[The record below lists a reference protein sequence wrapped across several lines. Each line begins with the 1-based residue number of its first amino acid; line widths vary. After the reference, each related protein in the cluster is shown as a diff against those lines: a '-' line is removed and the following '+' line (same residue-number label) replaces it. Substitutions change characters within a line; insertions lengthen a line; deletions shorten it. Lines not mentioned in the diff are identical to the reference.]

1 MKKRILLAQLCTVA
15 FVAAASGPALSDRA
29 SDTVVWSTSNEINS
43 ADIYYEN
50 MREVVIATHSA
61 CDTLMHRDPLSG
73 EYLPLL
79 AESYEWVDDTT
90 LEFRLRQGVKFHD
103 GSDFTAADVAYT
115 FEHASNPDHGV
126 VTQLVVSWIDSMEV
140 VDDYTVRIH
149 AASPTPAAI
158 NYLSGVTPIYPEGHY
173 DNAPEVPGADGT
185 TRRDWGAI
193 TPVCTGPYRI
203 TEFNPGSDLVME
215 RNDDY
220 FEGGP
225 KGQPE
230 IGRLVFRTIS
240 DTETQIAELVTGGV
254 DWLWGIPP
262 ENAQMLAGM
271 GNVTVQS
278 APTTRISFLSLDAA
292 GRSGDTPMTDARVRR
307 AIAHAV
313 DAEALATSLVG
324 DGSEP
329 LVSMCYPDQFGC
341 STDVPIYEYDPDRA
355 RELLAEA
362 GYENGF
368 TVTMYAYRDRPFTE
382 AVMGYLS
389 EVGIETDLTYL
400 QWPALRPLLQD
411 GRVELAH
418 LSWGSQGILDAS
430 ASVSHYFKHGQD
442 DYALDDTVKD
452 LLEQADSVTDDA
464 QRQKLYHDALTIIA
478 EEAYFVPLFS
488 YGRTYAFNAELDIPV
503 TPDELAHFY
512 LARWK

>member
-1 MKKRILLAQLCTVA
+1 MIKKILFTQLCSVA
-15 FVAAASGPALSDRA
+15 LVAAATGPALSDRA

-43 ADIYYEN
+43 ADIYYQN
-50 MREVVIATHSA
+50 MREVVIAAHSA

-90 LEFRLRQGVKFHD
+90 LEFKLREGVNFHD
-103 GSDFTAADVAYT
+103 GSAFTAADVAYT
-115 FEHASNPDHGV
+115 FAHASNPDHGV
-126 VTQLVVSWIDSMEV
+126 VTQLVVDWIDRMEV
-140 VDDYTVRIH
+140 IDDHTVRIH
-149 AASPTPAAI
+149 AKRPTPAAI
-158 NYLSGVTPIYPEGHY
+158 NYLSGVTPIYPDGHY
-173 DNAPEVPGADGT
+173 DDAPEVPGADGT
-185 TRRDWGAI
+185 TRRDWGAV

-203 TEFNPGSDLVME
+203 TAFEPGGELVME

-225 KGQPE
+225 KGKPE

-254 DWLWGIPP
+254 DWLWGVPP

-292 GRSGDTPMTDARVRR
+292 GRSGDTPMTDVRVRR
-307 AIAHAV
+307 ALAHAI
-313 DAEALATSLVG
+313 DAEAIATSLVG
-324 DGSEP
+324 EGSER
-329 LVSMCYPDQFGC
+329 LVSICDPSQFGC
-341 STDVPIYEYDPDRA
+341 STDVPTYEYDPERA

-362 GYENGF
+362 GHADGF
-368 TVTMYAYRDRPFTE
+368 TIPIYAYRDRPFTE

-389 EVGIETDLTYL
+389 EVGVEAELRYL
-400 QWPALRPLLQD
+400 QWPALRPLLHD
-411 GRVELAH
+411 GSVELAH
-418 LSWGSQGILDAS
+418 LSWGSQGMLDAS
-430 ASVSHYFKHGQD
+430 ASVSHYFKHGPD
-442 DYALDDTVKD
+442 DYALDDSVRE
-452 LLEQADSVTDDA
+452 LLEEADSVTDA
-464 QRQKLYHDALTIIA
+464 ERRRELYDRALTAIA

-488 YGRTYAFNAELDIPV
+488 YGRTYAFNADLDIPV